1 MLEKQDTRFREA
13 VPIEKRVA
21 IALRRLAT
29 GNSYRSVSKTFAV
42 GKSTALNITKSFCA
56 AISHLSKYFVKF
68 PRTLSGTA
76 KAIATFKE
84 TGIKFHM
91 HI

>member
-21 IALRRLAT
+21 IALWRLPT

-42 GKSTALNITKSFCA
+42 GKSTAVSNTKSFCA
-56 AISHLSKYFVKF
+56 AISHLY
-68 PRTLSGTA
+68 RNILSNSREPQVEQP
-76 KAIATFKE
+76 KQLLHLKKRE
-84 TGIKFHM
+84 
-91 HI
+91 